1 MKISAFCRGLLIGAA
16 VGIAI
21 DMMGCATQTRRK
33 TTVGKAMQR
42 MGNAMDSALDDIS
55 DRLH

>member
-1 MKISAFCRGLLIGAA
+1 MKMSAFCRGLLIGVAA
-16 VGIAI
+16 GIAI
-21 DMMGCATQTRRK
+21 DMMGCATQKQRK

>member
-1 MKISAFCRGLLIGAA
+1 MKLSAFCRGLLIGAA
-16 VGIAI
+16 AGIAI
-21 DMMGCATQTRRK
+21 DMMGCAAQDRRK

>member
-16 VGIAI
+16 AGITI
-21 DMMGCATQTRRK
+21 DMMGYATQSRRK

>member
-16 VGIAI
+16 AGIAI
-21 DMMGCATQTRRK
+21 DMMGFATQNRRK

-42 MGNAMDSALDDIS
+42 MGNAMDTALDDIS
-55 DRLH
+55 DHLH

>member
-16 VGIAI
+16 AGIAI
-21 DMMGCATQTRRK
+21 DMMGCATQNRRK

-42 MGNAMDSALDDIS
+42 MGNAMDTALDDIS
-55 DRLH
+55 DHLH

>member
-16 VGIAI
+16 AGVTI
-21 DMMGCATQTRRK
+21 DMMGYATQRRRK

-55 DRLH
+55 DRMH